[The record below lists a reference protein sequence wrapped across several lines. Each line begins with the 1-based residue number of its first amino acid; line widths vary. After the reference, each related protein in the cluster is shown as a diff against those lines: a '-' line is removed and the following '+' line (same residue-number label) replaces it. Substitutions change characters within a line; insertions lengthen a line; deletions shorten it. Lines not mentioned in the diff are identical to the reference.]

1 MKAATRHIAQ
11 RLSFVPNAGRYSGAL
26 TGKNNPAESI
36 IVVFKPKTSG
46 EKAKPTM
53 VLSELAG
60 RMPKPTMV
68 LSELAGRMPKPTM
81 VLSELAGRMPK
92 PTMVFP
98 FCLQ

>member
-46 EKAKPTM
+46 EKANSTM
-53 VLSELAG
+53 YLSAASGEKANS
-60 RMPKPTMV
+60 TMYLLV
-68 LSELAGRMPKPTM
+68 ASGERANSTM
-81 VLSELAGRMPK
+81 YLLVASGEKANS
-92 PTMVFP
+92 TMY
-98 FCLQ
+98 L

>member
-53 VLSELAG
+53 VLSELAR
-60 RMPKPTMV
+60 RMPKPT
-68 LSELAGRMPKPTM
+68 T
-81 VLSELAGRMPK
+81 
-92 PTMVFP
+92 VFP
-98 FCLQ
+98 FCLQGDMSIINLLNNWCYDYKKQTF